1 MNLVQSGD
9 WWTTTTDATMTTI
22 PPSQFEEDG
31 WFLTVNSFNKKQTLQ
46 WTWPPVMSQPT
57 MDLLES
63 PNFEWDMGLTVDS
76 TCSTIVNGTMY
87 IVGGPPGNSTQFM
100 KVNDCRLE
108 NLGEL
113 NWPADRNGSFID

>member
-1 MNLVQSGD
+1 
-9 WWTTTTDATMTTI
+9 
-22 PPSQFEEDG
+22 
-31 WFLTVNSFNKKQTLQ
+31 
-46 WTWPPVMSQPT
+46 

-113 NWPADRNGSFID
+113 NWPADRNASFMHQFVYSARSKSGPVYFLNFEVNRGLL